1 MFALVLQVPNE
12 NRTDFSIVLL
22 YKRPRTENT
31 ACAKRVRPFAK
42 IRTGESKSKL
52 ACILPR
58 GRIFDEVK
66 DTNNS
71 GKAAETGPPEAFFQ
85 PNVIFSARKC
95 AKIKNMPIFAVPK
108 QRFWIGRTGQALLPR
123 PKRRGAGVVDRA
135 ALEMRCT
142 GNCTGGSNP
151 SLSAINAENQ
161 QIIKQTPNFTPK
173 NVKLGVFILF
183 KTNHIRSENNLI
195 KNRTNEKNNQ
205 FIFRKISYLC
215 IWLYIFSQN
224 KDNQKG

>member
-1 MFALVLQVPNE
+1 MFALVLQIPNE

-95 AKIKNMPIFAVPK
+95 AKIKNMSIFAVPK
-108 QRFWIGRTGQALLPR
+108 QRFWVGRTGQVLLPR

-151 SLSAINAENQ
+151 SLSAINVGNQ
-161 QIIKQTPNFTPK
+161 QITKQTPNFTPN
-173 NVKLGVFILF
+173 NVKLGVFVLF
-183 KTNHIRSENNLI
+183 KKTAER
-195 KNRTNEKNNQ
+195 
-205 FIFRKISYLC
+205 LC
-215 IWLYIFSQN
+215 IDQ
-224 KDNQKG
+224 